1 MYMIK
6 RMKVEFNFT
15 NVEAK
20 VKRVDA
26 NTTDIYFIST
36 VNAKQLFNL
45 LKDGEGFDG
54 YNDVCVKDAH
64 TISIIGEVDVR
75 YNKDTKL
82 LTIVSFS

>member
-20 VKRVDA
+20 VKRVDT

-54 YNDVCVKDAH
+54 YNDVCVKYAH